1 VLPCLSEDGH
11 FIFKGLQLGRCRI
24 FNIQRFDGD
33 WSVPMTSIY
42 GSEGTGS
49 DSWTNQYLVSR
60 NLPVF
65 DGFAGC
71 AHLKVKNH
79 PSDDETFNI
88 LDIEVTFLLLS
99 SALRALGLHGLR
111 VLVGLAWAL

>member
-24 FNIQRFDGD
+24 FDIQRFDGD

-42 GSEGTGS
+42 GSERAGS
-49 DSWTNQYLVSR
+49 DSWTNQNLISR
-60 NLPVF
+60 NLPIF

-71 AHLKVKNH
+71 ADLKVKNNPPVRMMKRLKFWIRRLPFYYSH
-79 PSDDETFNI
+79 RHF
-88 LDIEVTFLLLS
+88 
-99 SALRALGLHGLR
+99 GL
-111 VLVGLAWAL
+111 